1 MGETPTTDIRF
12 KVIGAV
18 VGLLTAIIL
27 FSAWTIA
34 SSFRMAKSAG
44 ERQVRSYAYA
54 LSEHGERALAEADR
68 VLVEAIDA
76 INAAGG
82 LERLGDRELYEI
94 LRNKKYDA
102 PQIGSLVVV
111 NRGGELFAHSL
122 SYPMKTAM
130 VADRDYFNFHRDN
143 PGGGLFISRPLLSR
157 VNNKWRFTLSRPLL
171 DRQGAFTGLV
181 AVAFEMEYFQKFY
194 HSLEVG
200 KRGRIILA
208 RRDSTILVVEPFSE
222 KALST
227 DFSRSE
233 LFREKL
239 RQADAGTFMVDAGAI
254 DGTARIASYTTLSRY
269 PVVAIVSLA
278 TDELFASWLTSSVKH
293 GLTTIVLCVLIAC
306 LTMLHL
312 RQIRKLE
319 ETNQQLLENE
329 EEIRSGEEQR
339 IQVEAQLQQA
349 QKMESIGHLAGG
361 IAHDF
366 NNLLT
371 PIIGYTELLQRSETP
386 EKDAALKL
394 QGIHDA
400 AMRAKE
406 LTQQLLG
413 FARKQVMAMTVFDL
427 NAIVSSFDAILR
439 RVIRQTIEIRLELGA
454 EPLYVMVDQSQLE
467 QVLLNLAVNA
477 QDAIPAHGTLTIR
490 ADSVILDDGNRQLAP
505 ELPLGRYAVLS
516 CHDTGRG
523 MSDETL
529 AQIFEPFFTT
539 KPAGHGTGLGL
550 SMVYGIVKQHDGSI
564 SVQSSPDEGTVF
576 TIYLPQLEDVCLL
589 ETNPSQGEQQINRG
603 TESIFVVEDNEMVR
617 DMIVQLL
624 DGCGYRVTS
633 AASPAVALELLET
646 STAPYDLL
654 VSDVIMPGMNGPE
667 LYDRILDRFPDTK
680 ALFISGYTDDPA
692 FTNITRSSAVSF
704 LAKPFA
710 VDALLTQARELL
722 GNS

>member
-12 KVIGAV
+12 KVIGTV

-27 FSAWTIA
+27 FSGWTIA

-82 LERLGDRELYEI
+82 LKLLGDRELYEI

-143 PGGGLFISRPLLSR
+143 PGGGLFISKPLLSR

-171 DRQGAFTGLV
+171 DQQGAFDGLV

-239 RQADAGTFMVDAGAI
+239 KKADAGTFMVDAGTI

-269 PVVAIVSLA
+269 PVIAIVSLA
-278 TDELFASWLTSSVKH
+278 TDELFAPWLTSSIKH
-293 GLTTIVLCVLIAC
+293 GLTTIVLCVLIAY
-306 LTMLHL
+306 LAMLHL
-312 RQIRKLE
+312 RQIRRLE
-319 ETNQQLLENE
+319 ETNLRLLENE

-371 PIIGYTELLQRSETP
+371 PIIGYTELLQRNAAP
-386 EKDAALKL
+386 GDDAVVKL

-400 AMRAKE
+400 AVRAKE
-406 LTQQLLG
+406 LTHQLLG
-413 FARKQVMAMTVFDL
+413 FARKQVLSMTVLDL
-427 NAIVSSFDAILR
+427 NGVVASFDAILR
-439 RVIRQTIEIRLELGA
+439 RVIRQTIEIRLELGT
-454 EPLYVMVDQSQLE
+454 EPLYVMADQSQLE
-467 QVLLNLAVNA
+467 QILLNLAVNA
-477 QDAIPAHGTLTIR
+477 QDAIPAHGTLAIS

-516 CHDTGRG
+516 CRDTGRG
-523 MSDETL
+523 MSDDTL

-564 SVQSSPDEGTVF
+564 SVQSNPDEGTVF

-589 ETNPSQGEQQINRG
+589 ETSQPQGEQRIDRG
-603 TESIFVVEDNEMVR
+603 TEAIFVVEDNEMVR

-624 DGCGYRVTS
+624 DGCGYRITS
-633 AASPAVALELLET
+633 AASPAAALELLET
-646 STAPYDLL
+646 VTAPFDLL

-692 FTNITRSSAVSF
+692 FTSITRSSAVSF

-710 VDALLTQARELL
+710 VDALLAQIRELL
-722 GNS
+722 ANP